1 MTRVASRVGGAG
13 EPRLACGALVSSI
26 LYLGRSLSR
35 FQAPRHRWT
44 PVHTCC
50 VFWLDVTHEPPNS
63 PCVLFL
69 LLSGHL
75 SPSASRV
82 CVILASPPPTA
93 FP

>member
-13 EPRLACGALVSSI
+13 EPPLACGALVSSI
-26 LYLGRSLSR
+26 LYLGSLSR
-35 FQAPRHRWT
+35 FRAPRHMRT

-63 PCVLFL
+63 PGVLFL
-69 LLSGHL
+69 LLSGHI
-75 SPSASRV
+75 SPSASRL